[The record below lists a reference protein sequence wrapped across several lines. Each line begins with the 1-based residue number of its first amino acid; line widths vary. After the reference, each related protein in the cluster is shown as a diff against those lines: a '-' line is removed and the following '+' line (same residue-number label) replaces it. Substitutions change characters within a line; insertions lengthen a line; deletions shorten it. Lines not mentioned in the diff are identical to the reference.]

1 MLVADSAGTKT
12 DVKLTWTPCEG
23 IYVVKVSGVISQ

>member
-1 MLVADSAGTKT
+1 MLVADSAETKT

-23 IYVVKVSGVISQ
+23 MYVVKVSGVISQ